1 MRWESLRVRGLGPF
15 REEVEID
22 LAGIAGQ
29 VVAVTGQNGA
39 GKSTL
44 LELLAGAIYRETPTR
59 GSLASLATARDA
71 FVEAR
76 VVNGAVH
83 TIRQT
88 VDSVSGKG
96 EALVLDVAGAPVL
109 PDTKVKAFDSWA
121 AEHLPP
127 AEVTFNS
134 IFAAQGSGGFIDL
147 KAGDR
152 KAVLL
157 RVLGVEHLEAK
168 AEIARSRARDAKRE
182 AELASARL
190 AEIDAVDVAEAERA
204 HAEALQA
211 CTVAEDRHNKALAAA
226 EAAKARDEAAQAARD
241 ARAAAD
247 ALGARVDQTVAEL
260 TKAGEVREA
269 AEELRRR
276 EAALADAKAELGL
289 ATERRTAAGAAAK
302 KAVDTQVRAERE
314 VADLEARV
322 ANNQRLLGDATQIRA
337 AEARIVELDRLE
349 ATAVADL
356 ERAAK
361 DREVAVRAALD
372 ARRRVEL
379 AEGRVRACETRIAEA
394 RRALA
399 AADDVAEAQAALPD
413 ARARLEAAEREHEAA
428 REALSKLEGEAVAD
442 AGERIEA
449 LRGALEEIASEV
461 TLPDP
466 ATTPAEWA
474 ARALRA
480 DDEALAK
487 AQSYPE
493 RRAQARAAAGR
504 AEGEVAVCRRSLATL
519 EARAA
524 QADAIAAARVRLAED
539 EAALEVARGEVAEAR
554 GARDDAD
561 HAEQTAIAAG
571 AAAGVAQR
579 SVVKERDGLL
589 AMARLASRLNDAEGR
604 LAELRPQLDSAR
616 AELAKAEQAVRDAEA
631 VEADT
636 VKAHDAA
643 RVQVQLLEV
652 DVGRLAPVAA
662 RLPAILAAEA
672 RLAELEPQF
681 VDADRKACAAEIAA
695 ADLERSTAN
704 LEPTISVGETYAAL
718 GEARQA
724 EARARYVLEQA
735 RKSVERVLT
744 LTAERD
750 RAFADLADWELL
762 AQSLGRDGLQAAL
775 IDCAGPELT
784 ELVNDLLRTCVGPRW
799 TVTIE
804 TTRASADG
812 KRQLEGCEVRVL
824 DTERGREGEVAT
836 FSGGERV
843 LIGEAVALA
852 LSMLA
857 CRRSG
862 VERPTLVRDE
872 SGAALDPV
880 NARAYVAMLRRAAEV
895 VGASMVLF
903 VSHQPECSELADA
916 RIVVADGKVEV
927 VS

>member
-1 MRWESLRVRGLGPF
+1 MRFESIKLRGLGPF
-15 REEVEID
+15 REEVEVD
-22 LAGIAGQ
+22 LAGIAGGI
-29 VVAVTGQNGA
+29 VAVTGSNGA

-88 VDSVSGKG
+88 IDAVSGKG
-96 EALVLDVAGAPVL
+96 EALVLDETGAPVL
-109 PDTKVKAFDSWA
+109 QDTKVKVFDGWA
-121 AEHLPP
+121 AEHLPSP
-127 AEVTFNS
+127 EVTFNS

-157 RVLGVEHLEAK
+157 RVLGVEHLEQK
-168 AEIARSRARDAKRE
+168 AEAARAKARDAKRE

-190 AEIDAVDVAEAERA
+190 AEIDAIDVAQAERA
-204 HAEALQA
+204 HAEATRALDE
-211 CTVAEDRHNKALAAA
+211 AEERHAKALAAA
-226 EAAKARDEAAQAARD
+226 EAAKARDEAVQAAQE

-247 ALGARVDQTVAEL
+247 ALRARVDQTVAEL
-260 TKAGEVREA
+260 GKAGEVREA

-276 EAALADAKAELGL
+276 EAALADAKAQLGL
-289 ATERRTAAGAAAK
+289 AAERRAAAETAAFAAVSAH
-302 KAVDTQVRAERE
+302 ASAERE

-322 ANNQRLLGDATQIRA
+322 ANNQRLLADAAEIRA
-337 AEARIVELDRLE
+337 AEARVVELDRQE
-349 ATAVADL
+349 AKAVADL

-361 DREVAVRAALD
+361 DREQAARAALD
-372 ARRRVEL
+372 GRRRVEV
-379 AEGRVRACETRIAEA
+379 AQAQVRGLKIRIADA
-394 RRALA
+394 RRALE

-413 ARARLEAAEREHEAA
+413 ARARLEAAQREHEAA
-428 REALSKLEGEAVAD
+428 REALSKLDGEAVAD
-442 AGERIEA
+442 AGARIGA
-449 LRGALEEIASEV
+449 LRGALEIVASRSWESDEAPEDV
-461 TLPDP
+461 
-466 ATTPAEWA
+466 A

-480 DDEALAK
+480 DDDALAK
-487 AQSYPE
+487 AHSYPE
-493 RRAQARAAAGR
+493 RRLAAEASVARAVADAA
-504 AEGEVAVCRRSLATL
+504 ASRRSLATL
-519 EARAA
+519 EGRAA
-524 QADAIAAARVRLAED
+524 QADAIAAARVRLAQD
-539 EAALEVARGEVAEAR
+539 EAALEGARGELVEAR
-554 GARDDAD
+554 RACDDAD
-561 HAEQTAIAAG
+561 HAEQAAITAG
-571 AAAGVAQR
+571 AAAEAAQR
-579 SVVKERDGLL
+579 AAAKEREALL
-589 AMARLASRLNDAEGR
+589 ARARLAPRLSDAEGR
-604 LAELRPQLDSAR
+604 LAELRPRLDAAR
-616 AELAKAEQAVRDAEA
+616 TELARAEQAVADSEA
-631 VEADT
+631 VEVGAMQL
-636 VKAHDAA
+636 HDAA
-643 RVQVQLLEV
+643 AARVRLLEAE
-652 DVGRLAPVAA
+652 VGRLATVAA

-672 RLAELEPQF
+672 RLAELEPQL
-681 VDADRKACAAEIAA
+681 VDADRKFLEALRAA
-695 ADLERSTAN
+695 ALLESDDE
-704 LEPTISVGETYAAL
+704 LDVPSVGETFATL

-724 EARARYVLEQA
+724 EARARFALEQA
-735 RKSVERVLT
+735 QASSGRVST

-804 TTRASADG
+804 TTRSSSDG
-812 KRQLEGCEVRVL
+812 KKQIEGCEVRVL
-824 DTERGREGEVAT
+824 DTERGRDAEVST

-872 SGAALDPV
+872 TGAALDPV

-895 VGASMVLF
+895 ISADRVLF

>member
-1 MRWESLRVRGLGPF
+1 MRFESIKLRGLGPF
-15 REEVEID
+15 RDEVEID

-29 VVAVTGQNGA
+29 IVAVTGQNGA

-76 VVNGAVH
+76 VANGAVH

-88 VDSVSGKG
+88 VDAVSGKG
-96 EALVLDVAGAPVL
+96 EALVLDEVGVPVL
-109 PDTKVKAFDSWA
+109 PDTKIRSYDGWA
-121 AEHLPP
+121 AEHLPSP
-127 AEVTFNS
+127 EVLYSS

-168 AEIARSRARDAKRE
+168 AEIARFYARDAKRE

-190 AEIDAVDVAEAERA
+190 AEIDAVDVAQAERA
-204 HAEALQA
+204 HAEALL
-211 CTVAEDRHNKALAAA
+211 TLETAEERHAQALAAA
-226 EAAKARDEAAQAARD
+226 EAAKARDEAAQAARE

-247 ALGARVDQTVAEL
+247 ALRARVDQTVAEL
-260 TKAGEVREA
+260 AKAGEVREA
-269 AEELRRR
+269 ADELRRR

-289 ATERRTAAGAAAK
+289 ATERRAAAEAARK
-302 KAVDTQVRAERE
+302 RAVDAQVRAERE

-322 ANNQRLLGDATQIRA
+322 SNNQRLLGDAAQIRA

-349 ATAVADL
+349 AKAVADL
-356 ERAAK
+356 ERAAQ

-394 RRALA
+394 RRALE

-413 ARARLEAAEREHEAA
+413 ARAHLDAAERAHEAA
-428 REALSKLEGEAVAD
+428 RETLSKLDGEAVAD

-466 ATTPAEWA
+466 TTTPAEWA

-480 DDEALAK
+480 DDDALAK

-524 QADAIAAARVRLAED
+524 QADGIAAARVRLAED
-539 EAALEVARGEVAEAR
+539 EAALEVTRGEVAEAR
-554 GARDDAD
+554 RARDDAD
-561 HAEQTAIAAG
+561 HAEQGAIAAG

-589 AMARLASRLNDAEGR
+589 AMARLAPRLNDAEGR

-616 AELAKAEQAVRDAEA
+616 AELAKAEQAVRDTEVVEVDA
-631 VEADT
+631 VKT
-636 VKAHDAA
+636 HDAA

-652 DVGRLAPVAA
+652 EVGRLAPVAA
-662 RLPAILAAEA
+662 RLSAIVAAEA
-672 RLAELEPQF
+672 RRAELEPQLAGAETL
-681 VDADRKACAAEIAA
+681 ADEAEGKARGLALLEIVN
-695 ADLERSTAN
+695 DEM
-704 LEPTISVGETYAAL
+704 VGEIYAAL
-718 GEARQA
+718 GEARQG

-735 RKSVERVLT
+735 RKSVGRVST

-750 RAFADLADWELL
+750 QAFADLADWELL

-804 TTRASADG
+804 TTRSSSDG
-812 KRQLEGCEVRVL
+812 KKQIEGCEVRVL

-872 SGAALDPV
+872 TGAALDPV

-895 VGASMVLF
+895 VGADRVLF
-903 VSHQPECSELADA
+903 ISHQPECTELADA
-916 RIVVADGKVEV
+916 RIVVGDGKVEV